1 MPTLFASAESLL
13 GSLFFAGLMFCV
25 GWGFGHFGY
34 PARLFKRRG

>member
-1 MPTLFASAESLL
+1 MQLLASAESLL
-13 GSLFFAGLMFCV
+13 GSIIWGFLMFCV